1 MTRTYK
7 RFKLGS
13 CTPNHGAVTV
23 GNPDDI
29 EAGRITVELHQ
40 VVDTGQPKQSTS
52 LKAAIP
58 NTDAANKKLPEGK
71 KVGNDTAWC
80 SQSACHAACH
90 DFKKDIA

>member
-1 MTRTYK
+1 MKVICRSGPGTGPAGPSVSRSYK

-29 EAGRITVELHQ
+29 EAGRITVQLDQ
-40 VVDTGQPKQSTS
+40 VVDTGRPLQDTK

-58 NTDAANKKLPEGK
+58 NNDAANKKLPEGK
-71 KVGNDTAWC
+71 KVGNDRA
-80 SQSACHAACH
+80 
-90 DFKKDIA
+90 